1 MAGRWT
7 AGATDGRLRP
17 VSPLDPGLRPY
28 RFAMWVV
35 YFGVALLGIGI
46 MVASVAKNLRGPPR
60 PPPTGALPTRAALRN
75 CLADLEALYREQ
87 NQRAWALGTEFEGPD
102 PLGTWHTFAR
112 RWESQVQDLTDRCRL
127 DSPDR
132 GEGHRERMELA
143 AARDA
148 MLALHRAYQA
158 QVNRFAQEEG
168 DLAQA
173 AAEALAHA
181 REAVGR
187 VR

>member
-1 MAGRWT
+1 MDGGRGRWHI
-7 AGATDGRLRP
+7 AGVPGR
-17 VSPLDPGLRPY
+17 DPRYRPY
-28 RFAMWVV
+28 RVAMWVA
-35 YFGVALLGIGI
+35 YFAAALLGIGI
-46 MVASVAKNLRGPPR
+46 LIFNVARNLRGPAR
-60 PPPTGALPTRAALRN
+60 PPPASALPTRAALRL
-75 CLADLEALYREQ
+75 CLVDLEGLYREQ

-102 PLGTWHTFAR
+102 PLGTWNVWAR
-112 RWESQVQDLTDRCRL
+112 KWEREVDDLGDRCRL
-127 DSPDR
+127 DATDK
-132 GEGHRERMELA
+132 GEGHRERTELA

-168 DLAQA
+168 DLANA

-181 REAVGR
+181 RQAVGD